1 MPAYVTFVT
10 MFRAYLDRWGLTPDG
25 EPIITPTS
33 RLLPVRSGR
42 VPAMLKLAA
51 VDEEKIGGEL
61 MRWWD
66 GQGAARVL
74 AYAEDALLLERARDG
89 DSLAHLARSGRDDE
103 ASRILCATVISLHE
117 PRSLPPPE
125 RLTPLRR
132 WFTALEPV
140 AEMQGGLMSLA
151 ATVASKLLAT
161 PREVGVLHGDIHHG
175 NVLDFGW
182 RGWLAIDPKGLLGER
197 TFDYANLFCNP
208 DAGTA
213 ATPGRLARQLDIVA
227 AAAHLERGRLLNWV
241 LAWAGLSAAFL
252 LEDGLPAQAAL
263 RIAELAAAERNR

>member
-1 MPAYVTFVT
+1 

-25 EPIITPTS
+25 DPIITPTS

-51 VDEEKIGGEL
+51 IEEEKPGGEL

-74 AYAEDALLLERARDG
+74 ACEGDALLLERARDG

-103 ASRILCATVISLHE
+103 ASRILCATVNSLHA

-125 RLTPLRR
+125 WLTPLRR
-132 WFTALEPV
+132 WFAALAPA
-140 AEMQGGLMSLA
+140 AEVQGGVMSLA
-151 ATVASKLLAT
+151 ATVTAELLAT
-161 PREVGVLHGDIHHG
+161 PREIGVLHGDIHHG
-175 NVLDFGW
+175 NVLDFGA

-213 ATPGRLARQLDIVA
+213 ARPGRLARQIGIVA
-227 AAAHLERGRLLNWV
+227 AAAHLERRRLLDWV
-241 LAWAGLSAAFL
+241 LAWAGLSAAL
-252 LEDGLPAQAAL
+252 LLQDGLPAQGVL
-263 RIAELAAAERNR
+263 RIAELAAAERSR